1 MVCILLAAVFLAVS
15 FGSDPRWR
23 DSRRAA
29 VTLASILVFAFG
41 FQFLTAYFEVLYGLA
56 NRFFAMVLVGWLL
69 TLSIRLRALARE

>member
-1 MVCILLAAVFLAVS
+1 VVCILLAAVFLAVS

-41 FQFLTAYFEVLYGLA
+41 LQFLTTYFEVLYGLA
-56 NRFFAMVLVGWLL
+56 NRSFAMVLVVWLL
-69 TLSIRLRALARE
+69 TLSIRLRALVRE